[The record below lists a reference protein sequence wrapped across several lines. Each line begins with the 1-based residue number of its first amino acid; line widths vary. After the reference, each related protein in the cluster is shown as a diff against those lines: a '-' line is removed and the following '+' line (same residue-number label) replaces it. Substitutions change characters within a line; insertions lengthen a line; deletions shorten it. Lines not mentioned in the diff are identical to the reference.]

1 MMTVSLCHR
10 RQDLAAPAEAGIAS
24 RCEADQNG
32 GDKLGKD
39 EDLLHAA
46 PVTVRFG
53 VVLLAAGEGA
63 RMGGVAKCLIRL
75 DGEPLIRRSLRAM
88 HEAGAA
94 AVVVVTGYYADAIE
108 AEVEAADAAAVHTT
122 AHTMAHIAAQV
133 VRNPDPAR
141 GQGSSV
147 GIGLAALCGDHA
159 LGQANDIEAVI
170 IALADQP
177 LVGRAE
183 IAELLAGFRGRPP
196 GTDVVYPMVRG
207 QRGNPVVLSGALA
220 TQLLA
225 SGQAG
230 AVRKFIDAH
239 PVQVHQLLTDTDAFI
254 TDLDTRDDIAAFEA
268 RTSARVVLPG
278 PAAA

>member
-1 MMTVSLCHR
+1 MT
-10 RQDLAAPAEAGIAS
+10 
-24 RCEADQNG
+24 
-32 GDKLGKD
+32 
-39 EDLLHAA
+39 DLLHTA
-46 PVTVRFG
+46 PLTARFG

-63 RMGGVAKCLIRL
+63 RMGGMAKCLIRL
-75 DGEPLIRRSLRAM
+75 DGEPLIRRSLRAV

-94 AVVVVTGYYADAIE
+94 AVVVVTGYYAEAIE
-108 AEVEAADAAAVHTT
+108 AEVRAAAAET
-122 AHTMAHIAAQV
+122 AHI

-147 GIGLAALCGDHA
+147 GIGLSALCGDDA
-159 LGQANDIEAVI
+159 GGQANDVEAVI

-183 IAELLAGFRGRPP
+183 IIELLEGFRRRPQ

-207 QRGNPVVLSGALA
+207 QRGNPVVLSVALA
-220 TQLLA
+220 RQLLA

-239 PVQVHQLLTDTDAFI
+239 PAQVHQLLTDAEAFI

-268 RTSARVVLPG
+268 RTSARIALPG

>member
-24 RCEADQNG
+24 RCEADQNR

-39 EDLLHAA
+39 EDLLQAA

-122 AHTMAHIAAQV
+122 AHIAAQV

-159 LGQANDIEAVI
+159 LGLANDIEAVV

-183 IAELLAGFRGRPP
+183 IAKLLAGFRGRPP

-230 AVRKFIDAH
+230 AVRKFIDTH
-239 PVQVHQLLTDTDAFI
+239 PVRVHQLLTDTDAFI

-268 RTSARVVLPG
+268 RTSARVALPG